1 MSTELA
7 EIDYLRELAGK
18 LAAARHGE
26 KGKLIQAAT
35 TVLSC
40 SPQEVHRRLKN
51 KVGVDSGRK
60 TRSDKGT
67 TSVPEAIARKAAGMV
82 HVAQRA
88 NGKKTMAIRDTL
100 PILNASGHGIADA
113 ETGEVMPI
121 QVSDSTL
128 ARAMRLYNC
137 HPEQLRQP
145 TAHINQ
151 QSLHPNHVWQIDASV
166 CVLFYLPKGGL
177 AVMEAKEFYKNKPQN
192 LRRIEL
198 ARVIRYVVTDH
209 YSGAFYV
216 EYVLGAE
223 SAENL
228 IQCFLNAI
236 QKRGAGDL
244 LHGVPLILMMDAGAA
259 NTSGLFKNLLE
270 RLGIEYIIHLP
281 GNPRA
286 NGSVEKANDIIEC
299 KFEGRLS
306 FFKVQDLAELN
317 SRALLW
323 RNAFHATAK
332 HSRHRRTRN
341 DMWLTIR
348 EEQLR
353 LAPALELC
361 RELVS
366 TRPVEV
372 TVRGNLT
379 VSHSIKGYGSN
390 DYSVR
395 HIPDVLP
402 KQKLTVVVNP
412 YRAPCIDVLVR
423 DIKDVETVYTVEPMQ
438 KTLAGFYADA
448 PVIGEQYSSHAD
460 SPAEQARKQIRKQAY
475 GVDTEREVDAKRKA
489 KAPAYEGEINA
500 FADVEQVQLP
510 EYLPRR
516 GTELGINIPTV
527 ELRPL
532 NLIELAKRLQARM
545 GDGWQPSHYQWLA
558 QRYPDG
564 AQECVIDSIVAELAG
579 PNAAKKQALT
589 LIQAGGKAC

>member
-1 MSTELA
+1 MNAELG

-18 LAAARHGE
+18 LATAKHGA
-26 KGKLIQAAT
+26 KGELVKSAAT
-35 TVLSC
+35 LLNC
-40 SPQEVHRRLKN
+40 SQQEVYRRLEQKAGY
-51 KVGVDSGRK
+51 KAGRK
-60 TRSDKGT
+60 TRTDKGT
-67 TSVPEAIARKAAGMV
+67 TSVPEEIARKAAGMV
-82 HVAQRA
+82 HVAMRA
-88 NGKKTMAIRDTL
+88 NGKKTMAICDTL
-100 PILNASGHGIADA
+100 PILNASGHGITNS

-177 AVMEAKEFYKNKPQN
+177 AVMEEKEFYKNKPQN
-192 LRRIEL
+192 LRRIEF
-198 ARVIRYVVTDH
+198 ARVIRYTVTDH

-236 QKRGAGDL
+236 QKRGISDL

-286 NGSVEKANDIIEC
+286 NGSVEKANDIVEC

-306 FFKVQDLAELN
+306 FLKVQDLAELN
-317 SRALLW
+317 TRALLW
-323 RNAFHATAK
+323 RNAFHATAI
-332 HSRHRRTRN
+332 HTRHRRNRN

-348 EEQLR
+348 EDQLR
-353 LAPALELC
+353 LAPSLELC
-361 RELVS
+361 RELVN

-379 VSHSIKGYGSN
+379 VSHAIKGYGSN

-395 HIPDVLP
+395 HIPDVRP
-402 KQKLTVVVNP
+402 KQKLNVVVNP
-412 YRAPCIDVLVR
+412 YRAPSIDVLVL
-423 DIKDVETVYTVEPMQ
+423 DSKDVETVYTVEPMQ

-460 SPAEQARKQIRKQAY
+460 SAVEQARKQIRKQAY

-489 KAPAYEGEINA
+489 KAPAYEGDINA

-510 EYLPRR
+510 NYMPRKGTAMDITLP
-516 GTELGINIPTV
+516 GV
-527 ELRPL
+527 EFRPL
-532 NLIELAKRLQARM
+532 NLVELAKRLSARL
-545 GDGWQPSHYQWLA
+545 GDGWQPVHYQWLA

-564 AQECVIDSIVAELAG
+564 AQEEQIDAIATELAG
-579 PNAAKKQALT
+579 PSAALKQPLT
-589 LIQAGGKAC
+589 LIQAGSKAC